1 MHLSSEA
8 LPLRGKRAAP
18 YASRCVMRQASEQRA
33 LLHRQGVLSEQR
45 TLRESRC
52 VMQLSEQR
60 DLSSL
65 AGRSEQAASLRE

>member
-8 LPLRGKRAAP
+8 LPLQAERGKRAAP

-52 VMQLSEQR
+52 VMQH
-60 DLSSL
+60 
-65 AGRSEQAASLRE
+65 ASQE